1 MRRPRTRRLRHN
13 GKESSQ
19 RQGAL
24 RDGGRC
30 RGMTAATEAHCWD
43 DVIGKD
49 ERLIAARY
57 QAGRTPGRRPAL
69 LLIDCYR
76 KVFGDRPQ
84 SLADAIE
91 AFPATCGL
99 AAWQALGPLEQ
110 LLETARA
117 VGVPVLY
124 TTGQR
129 RAEARLG
136 ATTRRV
142 RAPGEDEAAG
152 YEIVAPLAPLAG
164 ELVIDKSRASAFF
177 GTPLSTWLRQLD
189 VDTLVVC
196 GETTSGCV
204 RASVVD
210 GYSHGFEVIVVEDAT
225 FDRSELSHKV
235 NLFDMHLKYASVRR
249 LASALDY
256 LRSTPDA

>member
-1 MRRPRTRRLRHN
+1 
-13 GKESSQ
+13 
-19 RQGAL
+19 
-24 RDGGRC
+24 
-30 RGMTAATEAHCWD
+30 
-43 DVIGKD
+43 VIGPD
-49 ERLIAARY
+49 ERLIAANY
-57 QAGRTPGRRPAL
+57 QAGRAPGRRPAL

-84 SLADAIE
+84 PLAKAIE
-91 AFPATCGL
+91 TFPATCGL
-99 AAWQALGPLEQ
+99 AAWQALGPLEE
-110 LLETARA
+110 LLATARD

-129 RAEARLG
+129 RQEARFG
-136 ATTRRV
+136 ATTRRARV
-142 RAPGEDEAAG
+142 PGEDQAAG
-152 YEIVAPLAPLAG
+152 YEIVAPLAPRAG

-210 GYSHGFEVIVVEDAT
+210 AYSHGFEIVVVEDAT

-235 NLFDMHLKYASVRR
+235 NMFDMHLKYASVLR
-249 LASALDY
+249 LTAALDY
-256 LRSTPDA
+256 LRTAPDT